1 MLPYPTEVDV
11 VIIGAGPAGSL
22 AAARLARQGH
32 SVLMLEQATFP
43 RHVVGESLLPRCL
56 DLLRDAG
63 LLERV
68 EARGYEVK
76 RGATFFRRGEVQ
88 RFAFERSLPGDY
100 AFAYQVPRDDFDQ
113 TLATGA
119 LALGADVRFG
129 VSVTGVE
136 LGGDRGRSRLS
147 LHDALTGRE
156 LEVRARFVLDA
167 SGPGRVLA
175 KALSLDAPADL
186 PTRTARY
193 LHVEGDLRPEGEAAG
208 DIWVTIHPSGA
219 WLWVIPFSNGRTSV
233 GVVAEESLFATSG
246 DTDSA
251 KVWSL
256 IATEPVA
263 ARRLA
268 QARPAMPTRVLRGWS
283 RRTTRLAG
291 RGFAIAGNAG
301 DFLDPVFSSGVMFA
315 MESGSLAA
323 ALAARELAG
332 ERVDWPGEY
341 EAPLQRAVGVF
352 RTFVGAWYAGE
363 LAELF
368 FHDPKPD
375 SAVRNITSVLG
386 GNVQNTHN
394 PLVRGDTRAEL
405 DRLLARVRGGG
416 AKQGGA

>member
-22 AAARLARQGH
+22 AAALLATAGH
-32 SVLMLEQATFP
+32 TVLMLERATFP

-56 DLLRDAG
+56 DLLGRAG
-63 LLERV
+63 LLARV

-76 RGATFFRRGEVQ
+76 RGASFFRRGEVQ
-88 RFAFERSLPGDY
+88 RFAFERSLPGDF

-129 VSVTGVE
+129 VSVTRVE
-136 LGGDRGRSRLS
+136 LDGDRGRSRLG
-147 LHDALTGRE
+147 LHDELTGRE
-156 LEVRARFVLDA
+156 VEVRARFVLDA

-175 KALSLDAPADL
+175 QALSLDAPSDM

-193 LHVEGDLRPEGEAAG
+193 LHVEGDRRPEGEAAG

-219 WLWVIPFSNGRTSV
+219 WLWLIPFSNGRTSV
-233 GVVAEESLFATSG
+233 GVVAEEALFATSG

-256 IATEPVA
+256 IATDPVA
-263 ARRLA
+263 SRRLA
-268 QARPAMPTRVLRGWS
+268 QARPAMPTQVLRGWS

-291 RGFAIAGNAG
+291 PGYAIAGNAG

-323 ALAARELAG
+323 TLAARELAG
-332 ERVDWPGEY
+332 ERVDWRAEY

-368 FHDPKPD
+368 FHNPKPE
-375 SAVRNITSVLG
+375 SAVRHITSVLG
-386 GNVQNTHN
+386 GNVQNTQN

-405 DRLLARVRGGG
+405 DRLLARVRGGASKPSG
-416 AKQGGA
+416 A